1 MSTIHYLDKPFKKAL
16 NLDKVTDQLI
26 EILYDFLPAFFSF
39 WSLKVAQSRF
49 NERQSETHPN
59 WLDKLQVYVG
69 LPDWVITEEQMLSE
83 EVNHIKCPFGLLQSI
98 TDSTESGINCAIP
111 FSKTDSLTGE
121 RYTVLFHTNTF
132 DLEYHA
138 QCLDTDIEDCTYDFE
153 NMPSQYERLVLGG
166 HKHVREKTDYL
177 VQRLIRSKIYRENM
191 NVLKTSIASCRQLA
205 NGEKELLKAFLDV
218 KNIDEKSI
226 HEARR
231 IYSNLD
237 IEEFYEWAS
246 DHFGLDTYYEDS
258 EDLVDHL
265 KGIFRI
271 DNDLLDSNEDYKFV
285 TKMIGRSEPSYLNLQ
300 F

>member
-1 MSTIHYLDKPFKKAL
+1 M
-16 NLDKVTDQLI
+16 
-26 EILYDFLPAFFSF
+26 
-39 WSLKVAQSRF
+39 
-49 NERQSETHPN
+49 
-59 WLDKLQVYVG
+59 
-69 LPDWVITEEQMLSE
+69 
-83 EVNHIKCPFGLLQSI
+83 
-98 TDSTESGINCAIP
+98 
-111 FSKTDSLTGE
+111 
-121 RYTVLFHTNTF
+121 
-132 DLEYHA
+132 EYHA

-237 IEEFYEWAS
+237 IDEFYEWAS
-246 DHFGLDTYYEDS
+246 DHFGLDAYYEDS
-258 EDLVDHL
+258 EDLVDHV

-271 DNDLLDSNEDYKFV
+271 DGYLLENNDDYKFV
-285 TKMIGRSEPSYLNLQ
+285 TKMIGRSEPRYSHLCA
-300 F
+300 

>member
-1 MSTIHYLDKPFKKAL
+1 MSNIHYLDKPFKKAL
-16 NLDKVTDQLI
+16 NLDKVTNQLI
-26 EILYDFLPAFFSF
+26 EILYDFLPAIFSF
-39 WSLKVAQSRF
+39 WSLKLAQSRF
-49 NERQSETHPN
+49 NERQTGTHPN

-98 TDSTESGINCAIP
+98 TDATESSINCAIP
-111 FSKTDSLTGE
+111 YSKTDCLTGE
-121 RYTVLFHTNTF
+121 KYTALFHTNTF

-138 QCLDTDIEDCTYDFE
+138 DRLDTDIEVCLYDFE
-153 NMPSQYERLVLGG
+153 HIPSQYDRLVLSG

-177 VQRLIRSKIYRENM
+177 VQRSIRSKIYKENM

-205 NGEKELLKAFLDV
+205 NGERELLEAFLDV

-237 IEEFYEWAS
+237 IDEFYEWAS
-246 DHFGLDTYYEDS
+246 DHFGLDTHYEDS
-258 EDLVDHL
+258 EDLVDHV
-265 KGIFRI
+265 KSIFRI
-271 DNDLLDSNEDYKFV
+271 DSDLLNNNEDYKFV
-285 TKMIGRSEPSYLNLQ
+285 TKMVGRSEPRLHYLSW
-300 F
+300 